1 MSVSE
6 LRIVSLPVVAG
17 RQHYYI
23 PRIVAGQGQGQ
34 EMDLEPVGLDTGS
47 ASALR
52 VVVVVEQEDIVLRM
66 DLVLPEQVAPT
77 RLGEVGLLAIAAAAD
92 NPEEDTAEDTVV
104 EQG

>member
-17 RQHYYI
+17 IQHYYK

-34 EMDLEPVGLDTGS
+34 EMDLEPVGLGTGS

-52 VVVVVEQEDIVLRM
+52 VVAVVEQEDIVLGI

-77 RLGEVGLLAIAAAAD
+77 RLGEVGFLAIAAAAD
-92 NPEEDTAEDTVV
+92 SSEEDTAEDMAV
-104 EQG
+104 E